1 VEEARLRLCTW
12 GAFLL
17 IHLLSVAWVS
27 SREIL
32 FLVAGGH
39 TSLPEWMQKC
49 AEQAESAKAAGL
61 GSGAALSSRLSRV
74 LIAYEHAAG
83 IESGYGFFAPA
94 VPNSYKLVFQIT
106 YDDGHVEY
114 ELPHVNDEAAGLR
127 VSSLLEQIGAV
138 RYDPLRELIL
148 KMLAYA
154 SWQEHPTACKI
165 RAVFGFVRIPS
176 LAEFRRGE
184 TESYHF
190 MYAYDF
196 TFAAQET
203 RPR

>member
-1 VEEARLRLCTW
+1 MKEALLRQCTW
-12 GAFLL
+12 RAFLF
-17 IHLLSVAWVS
+17 IHLFLVAWVS

-32 FLVAGGH
+32 ILVAGGL

-49 AEQAESAKAAGL
+49 TERAESAIPSTFGNGTDGL
-61 GSGAALSSRLSRV
+61 GRLDQV
-74 LIAYEHAAG
+74 LTTYEHAAG

-106 YDDGHVEY
+106 YDDGHIEY

-127 VSSLLEQIGAV
+127 VSSLLEQIAAM
-138 RYDPLRELIL
+138 RYDPLREMIL

-196 TFAAQET
+196 SFAH
-203 RPR
+203 